1 MRFSP
6 PIHNWGVGGRSALR
20 DGCAEAPSLPVET
33 LRKYGIV
40 EMARR
45 LIKPYPGIEA
55 DLEEAL
61 KREEV
66 RSLGLHD
73 LVFLFKHQN
82 ELCDKCGR
90 CCRTESPIHVS
101 PHELSRIA
109 EYLRVSYEELKRRL
123 KLIPL
128 RDGTYHLIGKPCPFL
143 KGNLCS
149 IYEVRPEVC
158 RLYPA
163 RYIYARAVD
172 GKPMS
177 IDLECGVMKKLF
189 AYKLAAA
196 AVMIK
201 LEREVP
207 ELFNKMVAEVRG
219 LWEKFM
225 PSEERMEDMPVEV
238 QITWLER
245 WLRIF
250 KAYVEER

>member
-1 MRFSP
+1 M
-6 PIHNWGVGGRSALR
+6 AK
-20 DGCAEAPSLPVET
+20 
-33 LRKYGIV
+33 RK
-40 EMARR
+40 
-45 LIKPYPGIEA
+45 LIPYPGMEA

-66 RSLGLHD
+66 RSLSVDD

-90 CCRTESPIHVS
+90 CCRIESPIHVS

-109 EYLRVSYEELKRRL
+109 EHLRVPYGELKRRL

-128 RDGTYHLIGKPCPFL
+128 RDGTYHLVGRPCPFL

-149 IYEVRPEVC
+149 IYEVRPGVC

-163 RYIYARAVD
+163 WYLYTQFVED
-172 GKPMS
+172 KPAQV
-177 IDLECGVMKKLF
+177 DLECGVIKKLF

-196 AVMIK
+196 VAVIK
-201 LEREVP
+201 LEREEP
-207 ELFNKMVAEVRG
+207 ELFNKMVAGARE

-225 PSEERMEDMPVEV
+225 PGEERMKDMPVEV
-238 QITWLER
+238 QFMWLER
-245 WLRIF
+245 WHRIF
-250 KAYVEER
+250 RTYVEGGRAHA